1 MAINR
6 IGSGIEQVPQRGWS
20 MMDSLIGG
28 TRELVCGALDPFD
41 TVKALN
47 GNHPFL
53 NPNNNN

>member
-1 MAINR
+1 
-6 IGSGIEQVPQRGWS
+6 
-20 MMDSLIGG
+20 MDSLIGG